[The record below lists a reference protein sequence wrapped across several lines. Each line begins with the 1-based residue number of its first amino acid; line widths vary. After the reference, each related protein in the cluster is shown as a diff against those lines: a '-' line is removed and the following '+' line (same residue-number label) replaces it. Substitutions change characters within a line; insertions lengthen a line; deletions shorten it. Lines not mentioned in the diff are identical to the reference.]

1 MCIGRYDCYCYYYKI
16 SHDDITT
23 SIIGQK
29 ENEQEVAMTER
40 LQRHK
45 DLVAIIEQ
53 NLAAQERIL
62 Q

>member
-1 MCIGRYDCYCYYYKI
+1 MHKI
-16 SHDDITT
+16 SHDDITS

-29 ENEQEVAMTER
+29 ENEQEVAMTQR
-40 LQRHK
+40 LQKHK

-53 NLAAQERIL
+53 NLAAQEKIL